1 MLANSMVYIHL
12 GLSFLITNWR
22 MQDSINSK
30 ALATITLL
38 RVIRPFLEALNF
50 ALSACGCLMILEVK
64 NEALEQSLYLKRW
77 HSTLLKLLKS
87 SIIMLLADQCFI
99 KLSSQNYPSNK
110 KNIHSLTYF
119 PNPALRRQCN

>member
-38 RVIRPFLEALNF
+38 LVIRPFLEALNF

-64 NEALEQSLYLKRW
+64 NEALDLSFYSKWL

-87 SIIMLLADQCFI
+87 AIILLLAQSI
-99 KLSSQNYPSNK
+99 VPYIIQSALNSNK
-110 KNIHSLTYF
+110 G
-119 PNPALRRQCN
+119 